1 MAKPSIIIGISGGSG
16 SGKTSILKHLL
27 NQYQEGEMCIV
38 SQDNY
43 YKPIE
48 EQSKDQ
54 NGEVNFDLPEAI
66 DLDRF
71 LQDMIELEAGRPVF
85 RDEYTFNNADREA
98 EKITINPAKILI
110 VEGLFIFHFQPLF
123 SKLNLKIFVE
133 THQHLRLSR
142 RIKRDGEERG
152 YSEET
157 VNYQWENHVEPAYQN
172 FLVPYK
178 NDCHLVVENN
188 DNLNLSIAS
197 VKKLIDDALA

>member
-1 MAKPSIIIGISGGSG
+1 MAKPSIVIGVSGGSG
-16 SGKTSILKHLL
+16 SGKTSILNHLL

-54 NGEVNFDLPEAI
+54 NGEINFDLPEAI

-71 LQDMIELEAGRPVF
+71 LQDMIDLEAGRPVF
-85 RDEYTFNNADREA
+85 HDEYTFNNADREA
-98 EKITINPAKILI
+98 EKITVNPAKILI
-110 VEGLFIFHFQPLF
+110 IEGLFIFHFQPIAT
-123 SKLNLKIFVE
+123 KLNLKIFVD
-133 THQHLRLSR
+133 TKQDLRLSR

-152 YSEET
+152 YSKET

-172 FLVPYK
+172 FLEPYK
-178 NDCHLVVENN
+178 NDCQLVVENN
-188 DNLNLSIAS
+188 GDLNLSIAS
-197 VKKLIDDALA
+197 VKKLIDDTLA